1 MCLPGTIEVVREE
14 IESEREAAPSNG
26 LTRRATLAG
35 AGAAALGAFLPAGAM
50 AHSKDGHHTR
60 YHDLTHV
67 FTAGFPVYTGDPP
80 TRSTLVTV
88 ENDGFYAQEW
98 TFEEHTGTHMDAPGH
113 FVADGRRVPALR
125 PEELFAPVAVID
137 TSARAAS
144 DPDAEVEVRDLRRFE
159 RRYGRIPYGAI
170 VCMYSGWEARLP
182 DPVAFK
188 NADADGTYHFPG
200 FGIDAVEWLLERR
213 NITGIGVDT
222 LSLDPGNSTTFAVHT
237 RLLGADRYGLENVAN
252 LAGLPARG
260 AQVTVGVIPWEEGS
274 GGPCRLLA
282 TY

>member
-50 AHSKDGHHTR
+50 AHSKDGHHTLNGER
-60 YHDLTHV
+60 AARASLGSHFHHLTHV

-137 TSARAAS
+137 IAVPAGCS
-144 DPDAEVEVRDLRRFE
+144 RFTE
-159 RRYGRIPYGAI
+159 P
-170 VCMYSGWEARLP
+170 
-182 DPVAFK
+182 
-188 NADADGTYHFPG
+188 
-200 FGIDAVEWLLERR
+200 
-213 NITGIGVDT
+213 
-222 LSLDPGNSTTFAVHT
+222 
-237 RLLGADRYGLENVAN
+237 
-252 LAGLPARG
+252 
-260 AQVTVGVIPWEEGS
+260 
-274 GGPCRLLA
+274 
-282 TY
+282 

>member
-1 MCLPGTIEVVREE
+1 MCLPGTIDVVREE

-137 TSARAAS
+137 IAVPAGCS
-144 DPDAEVEVRDLRRFE
+144 
-159 RRYGRIPYGAI
+159 
-170 VCMYSGWEARLP
+170 RLTEP
-182 DPVAFK
+182 
-188 NADADGTYHFPG
+188 
-200 FGIDAVEWLLERR
+200 
-213 NITGIGVDT
+213 
-222 LSLDPGNSTTFAVHT
+222 
-237 RLLGADRYGLENVAN
+237 
-252 LAGLPARG
+252 
-260 AQVTVGVIPWEEGS
+260 
-274 GGPCRLLA
+274 
-282 TY
+282 